1 MEFALATIE
10 TEFGASAGI
19 IVNGKAIDIAA
30 STGRSQDRDML
41 ALMSDWDANLP
52 RLDALAGD
60 AERLGKPVASVRLL
74 APITNPGGIFCTGAN
89 YSDHAAEMMA
99 RLGRPAP
106 PDPRTLG
113 LRSWHFIKTR
123 HCITGPNS
131 SGAMHPRSKK
141 IDWE

>member
-1 MEFALATIE
+1 
-10 TEFGASAGI
+10 
-19 IVNGKAIDIAA
+19 
-30 STGRSQDRDML
+30 ML

-106 PDPRTLG
+106 PDPRLAARPAG
-113 LRSWHFIKTR
+113 LPGR
-123 HCITGPNS
+123 HVPVLPPAQRRNRDKLIRMRHS
-131 SGAMHPRSKK
+131 SVLTSARKPRACASSTSAA
-141 IDWE
+141 